1 MRGTLGALALE
12 ARTMQGL
19 SVGRR
24 RFRLGLGD
32 QKKFLTTDLRARG
45 REREE
50 EGGQNGL
57 EEGREEGTE
66 SDVMG
71 AKP

>member
-1 MRGTLGALALE
+1 
-12 ARTMQGL
+12 MQGL

-32 QKKFLTTDLRARG
+32 QKKFLTTDLRG